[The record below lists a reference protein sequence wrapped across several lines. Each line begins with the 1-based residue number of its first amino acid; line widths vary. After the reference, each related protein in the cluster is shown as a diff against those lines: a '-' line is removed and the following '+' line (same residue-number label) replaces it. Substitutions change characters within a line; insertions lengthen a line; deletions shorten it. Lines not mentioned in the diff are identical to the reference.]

1 MSLLTKSTQTKYVPL
16 ADTIVSVK
24 VINDNKNFNSG
35 DDDDDDDGEDC
46 WGCCCLMLWYILL
59 IFLSIFFFL
68 LMYLKNK
75 HRQ

>member
-16 ADTIVSVK
+16 ADTIISVK

-35 DDDDDDDGEDC
+35 DDDDVDDDVGEDC

-59 IFLSIFFFL
+59 LFLSIFFFTDVF
-68 LMYLKNK
+68 KK
-75 HRQ
+75 QT

>member
-16 ADTIVSVK
+16 ADTIISVK

-35 DDDDDDDGEDC
+35 GDDDDDDDDVGEDC

-59 IFLSIFFFL
+59 LFLSIFFFTDVF
-68 LMYLKNK
+68 KK
-75 HRQ
+75 QT